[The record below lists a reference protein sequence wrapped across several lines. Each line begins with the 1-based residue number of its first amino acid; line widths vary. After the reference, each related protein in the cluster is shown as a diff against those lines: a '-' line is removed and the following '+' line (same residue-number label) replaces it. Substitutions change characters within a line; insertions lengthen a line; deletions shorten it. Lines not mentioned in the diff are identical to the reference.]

1 MHIQLKESLAQR
13 IVEGA
18 NKITNYPISVM
29 DKDGY
34 IIASTNPARLYQK
47 HGGAIL
53 AISEQ
58 KPIEISSHML
68 TEFPN
73 ITPGINLPIMFNKEP
88 IGVIGIAGPLEDVR
102 PLGEMVKMAA
112 ELVVE
117 YMSMMDATR
126 WNERQGEEFLLECI
140 ASDTPPN
147 HILNRA
153 SMLKITFEEP
163 FALAII
169 ESQVNS
175 DNQDVSKILQEW
187 SSKHIM
193 AEYANNTNVIM
204 MNISNKDHSDYSN
217 MQDWLSLKT
226 YFEQSVSSSF
236 VCAIGSVYTN
246 IIDLPKAFESA
257 QAVLKSGKR
266 LKPQNHFYQYSDFEL
281 PALFEGAFSEWQFN
295 KIHRF
300 SEQLELK
307 DQSLVDV
314 LVCWF
319 ENDCDIK
326 KTSSKLFIHPNT
338 LRYRLKRAEEIC
350 ELNLSDY
357 QDKCR
362 LYFSLIL

>member
-29 DKDGY
+29 DKNGY

-58 KPIEISSHML
+58 KPIEISSYML

-73 ITPGINLPIMFNKEP
+73 VTPGINLPIMFNQEP

-117 YMSMMDATR
+117 YMSMMDVTR
-126 WNERQGEEFLLECI
+126 WNERKGEEFLLECI
-140 ASDTPPN
+140 DPETPPN

-153 SMLKITFEEP
+153 SMLKISFDKP
-163 FALAII
+163 FALAIV
-169 ESQVNS
+169 ESQANS
-175 DNQDVSKILQEW
+175 DNQEITKILKSW
-187 SSKHIM
+187 SSDHIM
-193 AEYANNTNVIM
+193 AEYNNNSNVVM
-204 MNISNKDHSDYSN
+204 VNVANKDHSDYSV
-217 MQDWLSLKT
+217 MQDWQSLKAHVEKST
-226 YFEQSVSSSF
+226 STKF
-236 VCAIGSVYTN
+236 VCAIGSVYSK
-246 IIDLPKAFESA
+246 IVDLPKAFESA

-266 LKPQNHFYQYSDFEL
+266 LQPTSQFYQFNEFEL
-281 PALFEGAFSEWQFN
+281 PALFEGVFSDWQFN
-295 KIHRF
+295 KIHRYN
-300 SEQLELK
+300 ELLELG
-307 DQSLVDV
+307 DNSLIDV
-314 LVCWF
+314 LICWF

-338 LRYRLKRAEEIC
+338 LRYRIKRAEEIC
-350 ELNLSDY
+350 GLNLSDY
-357 QDKCR
+357 KDKCR

>member
-1 MHIQLKESLAQR
+1 MNIQLKESLAQR

-68 TEFPN
+68 AEFPN
-73 ITPGINLPIMFNKEP
+73 VTPGINLPILFNKEP

-140 ASDTPPN
+140 DSETPPN

-153 SMLKITFEEP
+153 SMLKLTLDEP
-163 FALAII
+163 FALVIV
-169 ESQVNS
+169 ESQIGDDIQ
-175 DNQDVSKILQEW
+175 DNIDILKSW

-193 AEYANNTNVIM
+193 AEYTNNMSIILMTMSNSDRFSNDIM
-204 MNISNKDHSDYSN
+204 A
-217 MQDWLSLKT
+217 DWQGLKN
-226 YFEQSVSSSF
+226 YFEESF
-236 VCAIGSVYTN
+236 PSNIICALGSIYHN

-257 QAVLKSGKR
+257 LAVLKSGKR
-266 LKPQNHFYQYSDFEL
+266 LKPDNHFYQYSDFEL
-281 PALFEGAFSEWQFN
+281 PALFDGVFNEWQFS
-295 KIHRF
+295 KIHHYV
-300 SEQLELK
+300 ELLELT
-307 DQSLVDV
+307 DPSLIDV
-314 LVCWF
+314 LICWY
-319 ENDCDIK
+319 EHDCDIK

-338 LRYRLKRAEEIC
+338 LRYRIKRAEEIC
-350 ELNLSDY
+350 HLNLSDY
-357 QDKCR
+357 KDKCR